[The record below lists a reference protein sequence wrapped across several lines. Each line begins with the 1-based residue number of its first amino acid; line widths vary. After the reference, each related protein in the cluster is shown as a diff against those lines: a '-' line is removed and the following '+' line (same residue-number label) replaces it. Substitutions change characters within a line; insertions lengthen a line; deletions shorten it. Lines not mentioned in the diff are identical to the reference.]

1 MQMLAKYRQYFC
13 MEVVKTVGR
22 LHQSSLGHMLIMPSM
37 FKYCENF
44 ELTFVDPE
52 EAKPN
57 STARSIQIQSN
68 IEYLAPEV
76 YSEHLAGFYAEIS
89 DEYEHS
95 IRKLMHPTAKQA
107 DMYSVG
113 VILKKILDK
122 MVPIDTQYFQ
132 AFPKTSEQKIREE
145 EQLIFHCLVYRC
157 LHENPFNRPK
167 IDELLADLW
176 IKNAPI
182 RADKDM
188 TETLQGIIAISGFQT
203 E

>member
-1 MQMLAKYRQYFC
+1 
-13 MEVVKTVGR
+13 
-22 LHQSSLGHMLIMPSM
+22 
-37 FKYCENF
+37 
-44 ELTFVDPE
+44 
-52 EAKPN
+52 
-57 STARSIQIQSN
+57 
-68 IEYLAPEV
+68 
-76 YSEHLAGFYAEIS
+76 
-89 DEYEHS
+89 
-95 IRKLMHPTAKQA
+95 
-107 DMYSVG
+107 
-113 VILKKILDK
+113 